1 MEGDPMKRHL
11 WMVTYDISA
20 DTTRRQVERAL
31 AALGERAQYSVFE
44 CHFTLPEARLYLG
57 RLAAMLDTE
66 TDSLRA
72 YPFCGGC
79 EPAIAWMGRGERST
93 NKRVWLI

>member
-1 MEGDPMKRHL
+1 MKRHL

-20 DTTRRQVERAL
+20 NDTRRQVERAL
-31 AALGERAQYSVFE
+31 AALGERAQHSVFE

-57 RLAAMLDTE
+57 RLATMLDTD

-72 YPFCGGC
+72 YPFCGSC
-79 EPAIAWMGRGERST
+79 KPEIAWFGKGERST